1 MSLLGENVI
10 NFVDPMNDFFNF
22 SPLGWNMLPPKS
34 PPITIMRPTMAPS
47 TYKETCACQCR
58 NGECLKSFNQICD
71 GILNCKDGSDESN
84 CGNSGPGKDINE

>member
-1 MSLLGENVI
+1 MLFSVI
-10 NFVDPMNDFFNF
+10 GYHNEWYFFNF
-22 SPLGWNMLPPKS
+22 SLLDWNIWPPNS
-34 PPITIMRPTMAPS
+34 PAQIMNPTMAPS

-84 CGNSGPGKDINE
+84 CANSGSGKDMNE